1 MLKRVITSIVALCVL
16 IPILLLSNT
25 WVLPIAVAFCCFIA
39 NYEMLKCI
47 GLVSRIELSMPLLA
61 VSVVA
66 PIFARSINSL
76 DKFYIAFSCVVFA
89 IILYIMAV
97 AVFSKG
103 RVGVEDI
110 SVSAIMSFYVT
121 IGFVSI
127 VLLHDLFTMGHYT
140 YLLIFIGAWIT
151 DIFAYFCGR
160 LFGKHK
166 LIPEVSPKK
175 TVEGSIGG
183 TIFAGLSFVLFG
195 FVLNSIEISIEFG
208 YIQLFVFGIIAAV
221 VAQIGDLSMSV
232 IKRRYGIKDFG
243 NIFPGHGGMLDR
255 FDSVLAVAIVLL
267 IMNTIVS
274 NL

>member
-25 WVLPIAVAFCCFIA
+25 WVLPIAVAICCFIA

-61 VSVVA
+61 VSVIA

-103 RVGVEDI
+103 RDGVEDI

-195 FVLNSIEISIEFG
+195 FVLNSIEISIELG